1 MADPAATSEIVSL
14 INSIGFPIAMV
25 ILMFIR
31 EGKTNAQWRDT
42 LKEIS
47 TTVTKNTEVITEL
60 SGLIKGMFN
69 SGKS

>member
-1 MADPAATSEIVSL
+1 MDPAASTEIVSL

-31 EGKTNAQWRDT
+31 EGKMNQQWRET

-47 TTVTKNTEVITEL
+47 TTVNKNTEVITEL
-60 SGLIKGMFN
+60 SGLIKGM
-69 SGKS
+69 GKNG

>member
-1 MADPAATSEIVSL
+1 MDPAATNDIVSL

-31 EGKTNAQWRDT
+31 EGKMNQQWRET

-47 TTVTKNTEVITEL
+47 TTVNKNTEVITEL
-60 SGLIKGMFN
+60 SGLIKGM
-69 SGKS
+69 GKNG

>member
-69 SGKS
+69 GKS

>member
-1 MADPAATSEIVSL
+1 MADPAATNEIVSL

-69 SGKS
+69 GKS

>member
-1 MADPAATSEIVSL
+1 MADPAATTEIVSL

-69 SGKS
+69 GKS

>member
-1 MADPAATSEIVSL
+1 MDPAATNDIVSL

-31 EGKTNAQWRDT
+31 EGKMNQQWRET

-47 TTVTKNTEVITEL
+47 TTVNKNTEVITEL
-60 SGLIKGMFN
+60 SGLIKGM
-69 SGKS
+69 GKNA

>member
-1 MADPAATSEIVSL
+1 MGDPAATSEIVSL

-31 EGKTNAQWRDT
+31 EGKTNTQLRDT

-69 SGKS
+69 GKS